1 MPRKRSAPGVPSE
14 IHKIIS
20 EHVFC
25 RQCSLGT
32 GCKEHDGKRFP
43 SIKEVKIEA
52 LKFYT
57 VREDDPIWA
66 DVGMGPMPN
75 RVAFVRIVPP
85 ADATDAML
93 ENVRQR
99 FVTDGARVRVLRRQ
113 KPQVVLEQRK
123 VKRSN
128 QSIRAVV
135 LQLTKE
141 ANTVDRETLQSL
153 VENTLAGVGL

>member
-1 MPRKRSAPGVPSE
+1 MPRKRSAVQPD
-14 IHKIIS
+14 
-20 EHVFC
+20 
-25 RQCSLGT
+25 
-32 GCKEHDGKRFP
+32 DGKRFP

-57 VREDDPIWA
+57 VREDDPIWEGA
-66 DVGMGPMPN
+66 GMGAMPN
-75 RVAFVRIVPP
+75 VRAAFVRIMPP

-99 FVTDGARVRVLRRQ
+99 FVADGARVRVLRRR